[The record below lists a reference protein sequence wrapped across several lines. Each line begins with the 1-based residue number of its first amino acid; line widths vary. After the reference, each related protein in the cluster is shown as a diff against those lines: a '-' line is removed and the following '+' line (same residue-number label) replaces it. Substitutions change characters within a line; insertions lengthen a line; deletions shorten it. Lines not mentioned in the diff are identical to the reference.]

1 MKIVFMG
8 TPDFALKSLEALY
21 NTENEIVGVVT
32 NQDKPKGR
40 GMKNVASPV
49 KEFAVE
55 KNLKLFQPIKV
66 RKNEEFINEI
76 KSLNPD
82 LLCVVAYGKILP
94 KELLSLP
101 KFGAINVHG
110 SLLPK
115 YRGAAPIQWAVL
127 NGDKETGITTMFMD
141 EGMDTGDMILKEKV
155 QIGDDETT
163 GELWDRLSDI
173 GAKLLVQTVNK
184 IEEISKD
191 IESESKED
199 VKEAEKMVE
208 VPNGIEN
215 QLERNKLA
223 EVEKQK
229 EEIMKKLKEKIG
241 AEKQGE
247 DFTLA
252 PMLEKE
258 MALIDW
264 NKSAEQIKN
273 LVRGLNPIIGAYTFL
288 NGKKI
293 KIWKVRKIEDNNQY
307 EDKKSGDIILPNRK
321 ELIVKT
327 GEGLIEIL
335 EIQGENSKKM
345 DTQSFLNGNK
355 IEEGEYFSGNI

>member
-1 MKIVFMG
+1 MG

-155 QIGDDETT
+155 QIGEDETT
-163 GELWDRLSDI
+163 GELWNRLSDI
-173 GAKLLVQTVNK
+173 GAKLLVQTVGR
-184 IEEISKD
+184 IEEISKE
-191 IESESKED
+191 IESESN
-199 VKEAEKMVE
+199 E
-208 VPNGIEN
+208 V
-215 QLERNKLA
+215 
-223 EVEKQK
+223 VM
-229 EEIMKKLKEKIG
+229 EELKAKIG

-264 NKSAEQIKN
+264 SKSAEQIKN
-273 LVRGLNPIIGAYTFL
+273 LVRGLNPIMGAYTFL

-293 KIWKVRKIEDNNQY
+293 KIWKVKKIEDNNQY
-307 EDKKSGDIILPNRK
+307 EDKKSGDIILPNKK

-355 IEEGEYFSGNI
+355 IEEGACFSRNI